1 MGERSKCLLLGRAA
15 VGVFSSL
22 RWMIGRDF
30 RDRRDFL
37 DLGLSCG
44 LFDLYTFVGG
54 CTSMYKYDRQIAE
67 C

>member
-1 MGERSKCLLLGRAA
+1 
-15 VGVFSSL
+15 
-22 RWMIGRDF
+22 MIGRDLG
-30 RDRRDFL
+30 DEGFL
-37 DLGLSCG
+37 DWGISCG